1 MQADGTDRHVGEHDG
16 DILVLAK
23 ALERLLCAPIEH
35 QRLFE
40 AVLAVE
46 DISQIGVQ
54 PCQSLP
60 VPLALEDL
68 SRDLRPIERFLIP
81 AQINERLE

>member
-1 MQADGTDRHVGEHDG
+1 M
-16 DILVLAK
+16 LAK